1 MIPVQ
6 SSSSS
11 PDVPHMGM
19 SNGMFPMPPEHIM
32 KQIIEDQ
39 QRFMQQMQNNQ
50 NEGNQEHIDHNH
62 EEDNSR
68 DDLDGDNDETDGWN
82 EDMKPPS
89 NLSMEEIQE
98 NLKHLL
104 EDPEALKVR
113 TKHSFYDSMLLFV
126 DINRHFFL
134 LHISLQ
140 WNTHNNPLAK

>member
-1 MIPVQ
+1 
-6 SSSSS
+6 
-11 PDVPHMGM
+11 
-19 SNGMFPMPPEHIM
+19 
-32 KQIIEDQ
+32 
-39 QRFMQQMQNNQ
+39 MQQMQNNQ

-126 DINRHFFL
+126 DINRYFFL